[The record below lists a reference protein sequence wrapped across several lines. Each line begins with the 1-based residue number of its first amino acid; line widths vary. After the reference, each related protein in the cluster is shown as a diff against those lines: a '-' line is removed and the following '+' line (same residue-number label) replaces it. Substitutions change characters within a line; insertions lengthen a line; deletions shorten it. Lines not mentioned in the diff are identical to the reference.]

1 MKITF
6 WGVRGSI
13 PAPLCAGQITERI
26 VEVVTGAEDV
36 DCSDAEARR
45 AYVAG
50 LPFHKRATFGGNTP
64 CVEVR
69 SHEDFLVFDA
79 GSGIRLLGKVLMA
92 GAFGRGEGTAHILL
106 SHTHWDHIMGFPFF
120 SPAFVPGN
128 RIIFYGCHD
137 DIEDR
142 VKYQQDT
149 RHFPV
154 EMDSMSAD
162 FEFVQLSTRKKAQ
175 IGPFTVRALKQFHPG
190 ASYGYRIEAD
200 DEVVVYATDSEYES
214 LDLSYLSKYLKFFRN
229 ADVLIFDAFVG
240 PGENIKK
247 QNWGHSSALYGVDIA
262 AEAGVKKLVLF
273 HHDPERSDE
282 DIERI
287 WEEAVAY
294 RDRTRSDSMPK
305 IVSAY
310 DGLEMEVG
318 DSKAFD

>member
-1 MKITF
+1 
-6 WGVRGSI
+6 
-13 PAPLCAGQITERI
+13 
-26 VEVVTGAEDV
+26 
-36 DCSDAEARR
+36 
-45 AYVAG
+45 
-50 LPFHKRATFGGNTP
+50 
-64 CVEVR
+64 
-69 SHEDFLVFDA
+69 
-79 GSGIRLLGKVLMA
+79 
-92 GAFGRGEGTAHILL
+92 
-106 SHTHWDHIMGFPFF
+106 
-120 SPAFVPGN
+120 
-128 RIIFYGCHD
+128 
-137 DIEDR
+137 
-142 VKYQQDT
+142 
-149 RHFPV
+149 
-154 EMDSMSAD
+154 MSAD

-200 DEVVVYATDSEYES
+200 GEVMVYATDSEYES
-214 LDLSYLSKYLKFFRN
+214 LDLNYLSKYLQFFRN

-262 AEAGVKKLVLF
+262 AEARVKKLVLF